1 MNELLSH
8 NKTTTGIALSML
20 RAISPPVVAQLFFR
34 PVIGAVNIE
43 EVLMEMFYGK

>member
-1 MNELLSH
+1 
-8 NKTTTGIALSML
+8 ML
-20 RAISPPVVAQLFFR
+20 RAISPLVVAQLFFR